1 MSGRREGFTIMEV
14 IVSIVLVAI
23 ILTTLAGLT
32 FATAR
37 QAVFA
42 SDVTTR
48 EAASLAALNRLATLP
63 FDQLPGAVGCDTTG
77 TQNNHYEMCVSVST
91 AGAATRVEVTT
102 TPLQRAGAPTS
113 VQLVR
118 MRPPPENPFNCVPSC

>member
-1 MSGRREGFTIMEV
+1 MSSQRDGFTIMEV
-14 IVSIVLVAI
+14 IVTIVLVAI

-42 SDVTTR
+42 GDVATR
-48 EAASLAALNRLATLP
+48 EAASLATLNRLATLP
-63 FDQLPGAVGCDTTG
+63 FDQLAGAAGCRTAG
-77 TQNNHYEMCVSVST
+77 TANNEYSMCVTVST
-91 AGAATRVEVTT
+91 AGGAARVNVTT

-113 VQLVR
+113 LDLVR
-118 MRPPPENPFNCVPSC
+118 MGPPPENPFCSPSC

>member
-1 MSGRREGFTIMEV
+1 MSGRREGFSIMEV

-42 SDVTTR
+42 GDVTTR

-63 FDQLPGAVGCDTTG
+63 FDQLPGAAGCETLG
-77 TQNNHYEMCVSVST
+77 AENNRYSLCVTVST
-91 AGAATRVEVTT
+91 AGGATTVAVTT
-102 TPLQRAGAPTS
+102 TPLQRTGAPTS

-118 MRPPPENPFNCVPSC
+118 MRPPPDNPFCSPSC